1 MGIASSIEIVL
12 VATKATTIVLV
23 VEMAFPA
30 VVHLIIATIVIVAV
44 MIVTTSMG
52 VVPVTYTI
60 LVGLVELLV
69 EVKATVNHKP
79 TELLARLAEL
89 TQVQV
94 VQAETER
101 PLVLRVQL
109 VPQELTEI
117 TQMVLLDLLVV
128 RLGEL

>member
-1 MGIASSIEIVL
+1 MVLEVL
-12 VATKATTIVLV
+12 VEA
-23 VEMAFPA
+23 
-30 VVHLIIATIVIVAV
+30 
-44 MIVTTSMG
+44 
-52 VVPVTYTI
+52 
-60 LVGLVELLV
+60 
-69 EVKATVNHKP
+69 
-79 TELLARLAEL
+79 L